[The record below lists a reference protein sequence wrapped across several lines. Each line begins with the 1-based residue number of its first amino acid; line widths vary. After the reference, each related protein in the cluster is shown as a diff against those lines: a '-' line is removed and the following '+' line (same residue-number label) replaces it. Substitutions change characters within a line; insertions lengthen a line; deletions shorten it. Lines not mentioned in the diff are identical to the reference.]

1 MSLFTLFLGMMGRVI
16 WVFHCGAFPHFEFLP
31 LLYSLLQLNIPS
43 GCAVMWI
50 FSCESGGFVFQH
62 PWLFALQVFNVYAQQ
77 EKQGK
82 FHFCHFTGKHFEVS
96 HALHFGNIPKTWC
109 SELQEHNKNMYS
121 SFCLRT
127 PCVMS
132 SWSVPEIV
140 HRSKIQDVVPEPALA
155 FDHCASPMPSCELG
169 ITAAPWLNNLTFL
182 IPLKIQFHVKLES
195 PVGSFQP
202 WSISWWCTTAGPAVL
217 EELKIPENCL
227 KQLQQVHAALE
238 ILILGAECD
247 KSWCGLGSGMM
258 GKGISRCQQ
267 QELLCLSFQR
277 KLDLCEAEILGL

>member
-1 MSLFTLFLGMMGRVI
+1 M
-16 WVFHCGAFPHFEFLP
+16 FHCGAFPHFEFLP

-50 FSCESGGFVFQH
+50 FSRESGGFVSQH

-169 ITAAPWLNNLTFL
+169 ITAAP
-182 IPLKIQFHVKLES
+182 
-195 PVGSFQP
+195 
-202 WSISWWCTTAGPAVL
+202 
-217 EELKIPENCL
+217 
-227 KQLQQVHAALE
+227 
-238 ILILGAECD
+238 
-247 KSWCGLGSGMM
+247 
-258 GKGISRCQQ
+258 
-267 QELLCLSFQR
+267 
-277 KLDLCEAEILGL
+277 